1 MSMEAESIF
10 DQLASQLS
18 PEERCDLISK
28 INASVT
34 CNQEPIAD
42 LPVQQEKMDLGRIFH
57 SLGFFKRLFI
67 LIKALFSTKEWNGI
81 LEDDLLKEISK
92 KIERVAPELIN
103 YSTGDFEKLL
113 ADQLLKLMSA
123 VQVFAR
129 PLKKAIGTERND
141 FIAFIG
147 GMELP
152 LIERRLEI
160 ETNPYSIASQL
171 TDPTNHEVKQRIE
184 DHLDDIFENIPNS
197 DRQQMY
203 MDIQA
208 LQLLYRLSSFSW
220 NHVQK
225 LFVRAEG
232 SGTLRCSFPDLR
244 PYLVELTNILFSMT
258 VPPGPIAL
266 QAIFMFADADEQ
278 ERDDSSEEYLKKMI
292 GKSNNA
298 LSQMRNLVSLVPLI
312 DIMKLISRN
321 LSYAPKKIGGGED
334 WFVVFRTFWHN
345 RSLKLYEQYTL
356 EKKRKF
362 LEEEMKGFVR
372 AESVKSLHYYQS
384 GIWGKEIQVQY
395 PLTLGFIQTFQNS
408 MYEREIL
415 PTLKIILINGEFYK
429 KQNRED
435 FTWAV
440 ETIKKVSE
448 QIGLMEEQLTVKGE
462 IGKEVGKIKK
472 EMTPLRIRLLE
483 IKEQLKN
490 ADIIAEEVFRA
501 TQKNFQLLIDLLKGI
516 LYGEVGGRYDTLRNL
531 AYISQ
536 KEGESLRQALPK
548 VLANLEVALKLIQQ
562 SFDLEAQLIPSGGK
576 NDDKDETET
585 G

>member
-1 MSMEAESIF
+1 MGAESTF

-18 PEERCDLISK
+18 PEERNDLISK

-34 CNQEPIAD
+34 CDQEPVAD
-42 LPVQQEKMDLGRIFH
+42 LSAQHEELDLEKIFR

-67 LIKALFSTKEWNGI
+67 LIKAFFSSKEWNEI
-81 LEDDLLKEISK
+81 FEDELLQQISRRV
-92 KIERVAPELIN
+92 ERVAPGIIN
-103 YSTGDFEKLL
+103 YATGDFEKRLTDKLL
-113 ADQLLKLMSA
+113 ILMSA
-123 VQVFAR
+123 VQVFTL
-129 PLKKAIGTERND
+129 PLKKALGTERND

-152 LIERRLEI
+152 LIERKLVV
-160 ETNPYSIASQL
+160 ETNPYNAASQL
-171 TDPTNHEVKQRIE
+171 TNPTNHEVKQRIE

-197 DRQQMY
+197 DRQRMY
-203 MDIQA
+203 MDIQS
-208 LQLLYRLSSFSW
+208 LQLLFRLSSFPL
-220 NHVQK
+220 NHVLK
-225 LFVRAEG
+225 LFVSSEG
-232 SGTLRCSFPDLR
+232 SGTVRCSFPDLR

-266 QAIFMFADADEQ
+266 QAIFMFTDVDEQ
-278 ERDDSSEEYLKKMI
+278 EREDSSEEYLKKMI
-292 GKSNNA
+292 RKSNNA
-298 LSQMRNLVSLVPLI
+298 LSQMRNFVSLVPLI
-312 DIMKLISRN
+312 DLMKLISRN
-321 LSYAPKKIGGGED
+321 LSYVPKKIGGGED

-345 RSLKLYEQYTL
+345 RSLKLYDQYIL
-356 EKKRKF
+356 EKKRKL

-372 AESVKSLHYYQS
+372 AESVKSLQYYQS
-384 GIWGKEIQVQY
+384 GIGGKEIQVQY

-435 FTWAV
+435 FTRAV
-440 ETIKKVSE
+440 ETIEKDSE
-448 QIGLMEEQLTVKGE
+448 QIGLMEEQLAVNGE
-462 IGKEVGKIKK
+462 IGKEIEKIKK
-472 EMTPLRIRLLE
+472 EMAPLRIRLQE
-483 IKEQLKN
+483 IKEQLKK
-490 ADIIAEEVFRA
+490 ADIIAEEVVRV

-562 SFDLEAQLIPSGGK
+562 SFDLETRLIPSGGK
-576 NDDKDETET
+576 SDYEDETET
-585 G
+585 